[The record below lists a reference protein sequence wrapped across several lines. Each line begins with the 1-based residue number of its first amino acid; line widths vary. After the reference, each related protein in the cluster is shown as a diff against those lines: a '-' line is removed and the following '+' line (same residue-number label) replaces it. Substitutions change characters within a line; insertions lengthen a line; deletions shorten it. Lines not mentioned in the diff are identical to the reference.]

1 MKNRT
6 SLLLMEQ
13 LVMVLVFALAAAV
26 CLLIFAQARNLSREA
41 ASTDE
46 AVILAQN
53 AAEVLKAT
61 GGDQKTAQAL
71 AEAPYRLDILPEDSG
86 IPGFAQ
92 AQILVYGEETLLF
105 ALRTGWQEVD
115 VP

>member
-13 LVMVLVFALAAAV
+13 LVMVMIFALAAAV

-61 GGDQKTAQAL
+61 GGDREGAQAL
-71 AEAPYRLDILPEDSG
+71 VKAPYRLEILPEDSG
-86 IPGFAQ
+86 IPGFFQ
-92 AQILVYGEETLLF
+92 VQILVYGEETLIF
-105 ALRTGWQEVD
+105 ILRTGWQEVTA
-115 VP
+115 P